1 MLRKNSLKLNMKM
14 KNSMRRAIE
23 RKIKIQRLFMS
34 K

>member
-14 KNSMRRAIE
+14 KNSMRPAIE